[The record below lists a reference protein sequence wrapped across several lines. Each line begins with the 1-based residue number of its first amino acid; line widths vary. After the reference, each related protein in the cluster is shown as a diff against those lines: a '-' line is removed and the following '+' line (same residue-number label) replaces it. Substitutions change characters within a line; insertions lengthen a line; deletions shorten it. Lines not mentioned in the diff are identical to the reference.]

1 MYVGIFGDVI
11 FSVGHLRVLTPSNFK
26 GTTGANWAEHEVLGG
41 KARAE
46 YLSLIHI

>member
-26 GTTGANWAEHEVLGG
+26 GTTGANMKFWEG
-41 KARAE
+41 KHGQSIYHRN
-46 YLSLIHI
+46 